1 MGKADALTRA
11 ALKREAPDATSRWCL
26 KLNFSRRR
34 EKSGNA
40 AETYFVSATP
50 WYGRPVASITAS
62 YLSPHFSPA
71 LAQSPID
78 QRRKHGVVADDG
90 GALNAAPGDV

>member
-26 KLNFSRRR
+26 KLKFSRRR
-34 EKSGNA
+34 LKSNLPQTDL
-40 AETYFVSATP
+40 EFATV